1 MNRQEIGSMTA
12 RGGFLN
18 EKSICK
24 KFLNWKQDAEAQK
37 WLKIMGY
44 DYRKIIRLKA
54 IHIPPRIDL
63 KTAMALGITKEKYDE
78 TIRFKKADIQIRLE
92 ILIENTLYTENL
104 SLKKA
109 NKNAAFNQVDKRSVD
124 AYKEMWGF
132 NENIAKW
139 LKLFTGEY
147 NPEEYMD
154 EINCERLR
162 DKRRIFFTEMP
173 DGVRNEIIKFF
184 RENKTMVICDVLKGR
199 GGLSADWFLVTE
211 KDGNLIR
218 WILKHIN
225 YVLNHY
231 SQGDVEVTPRGSLKI
246 GRVTMQRKG
255 GTPDPTS
262 LQFKINP
269 LSLFEG
275 QL

>member
-18 EKSICK
+18 EKNICK
-24 KFLNWKQDAEAQK
+24 KFLDWEKDAEAQK
-37 WLKIMGY
+37 WLKIMGF
-44 DYRKIIRLKA
+44 DYKKIDSLKA
-54 IHIPPRIDL
+54 THIPTRISL
-63 KTAMALGITKEKYDE
+63 KTAMELGITKEKYDE
-78 TIRFKKADIQIRLE
+78 TIKFKKADIQIRLE
-92 ILIENTLYTENL
+92 ILIENTLYIENL

-109 NKNAAFNQVDKRSVD
+109 NRNAAFNQVDKRPVD
-124 AYKEMWGF
+124 AYQNMWGF
-132 NENIAKW
+132 NDNTAKW

-154 EINCERLR
+154 EINCEKLR
-162 DKRRIFFTEMP
+162 DNRRIFFSEMP
-173 DGVRNEIIKFF
+173 EYAKNEIINFF
-184 RENKTMVICDVLKGR
+184 SDNKTIVVCDILKGR

-211 KDGNLIR
+211 KDDHIIR
-218 WILKHIN
+218 WVLKHIN
-225 YVLNHY
+225 FVLNHY
-231 SQGDVEVTPRGSLKI
+231 SQGDVKITPRGSLKI

-269 LSLFEG
+269 LSLFE
-275 QL
+275 

>member
-18 EKSICK
+18 EKNICK
-24 KFLNWKQDAEAQK
+24 KFLNWKKDTEAQK

-44 DYRKIIRLKA
+44 DYKKIDGLKA
-54 IHIPPRIDL
+54 IHIPTRISL
-63 KTAMALGITKEKYDE
+63 ETAIELGITKEKYDE

-109 NKNAAFNQVDKRSVD
+109 NRNAAFNQVDKRPVD

-132 NENIAKW
+132 SENIAKW

-154 EINCERLR
+154 EINCEKLR
-162 DKRRIFFTEMP
+162 DNRRIFFSEMP
-173 DGVRNEIIKFF
+173 ENVKNEIITFF
-184 RENKTMVICDVLKGR
+184 RENKTIVVCDILKGR

-211 KDGNLIR
+211 KNENTIR

-225 YVLNHY
+225 FVLNHY
-231 SQGDVEVTPRGSLKI
+231 SQGDVEVTRRGSLKI

-269 LSLFEG
+269 LSLFEE
-275 QL
+275 